1 MSAKITFFPVANG
14 DMTLITLN
22 DTNETSILIDVNI
35 RCAADDPD
43 DDTCDVAAELRKKL
57 QTDDKG
63 RPYVNVFVLSH
74 PDKDH
79 TTGLEKHFHLGPLED
94 YVDEPPEGEELKIVI
109 REIWS
114 SPMVF
119 RRASKNHTLTDDA
132 KAFNKEAKRRANLYK
147 ANAGSNITDGDR
159 ILIIGVDED
168 PDKTK
173 GLEGILKKQGDIINW
188 INGNYSSYVWVRVL
202 GPFPKGDEEEEK
214 NLVKN
219 HSSVIMQYHIASDLT
234 HLDSCIF
241 LTGGDAEVAIWK
253 KLWET
258 YQYST
263 DYLKYDL
270 LQTPHHCS
278 WHVLSFDS
286 RSKCDDPKVDA
297 DAKSALSQANT
308 GAYIISSSK
317 AIKDDDS
324 DPPSF
329 AAKQE
334 YLSISKNFMCTGE
347 YPKETSHE
355 PLEFVVTADGPQA
368 PGNKKAS
375 KSAAAF
381 GMARET
387 LSHG

>member
-1 MSAKITFFPVANG
+1 MVYTWCAPSGDHMSAKITFFPVGNG
-14 DMTLITLN
+14 DMTLIVLN

-35 RCAADDPD
+35 RCAADEPD
-43 DDTCDVAAELRKKL
+43 DDTCDVAGELRKKL
-57 QTDDKG
+57 KTDDKG
-63 RPYVNVFVLSH
+63 RPYVNVFVMSH

-79 TTGLEKHFHLGPLED
+79 TTGLQKHFHLGPLED

-119 RRASKNHTLTDDA
+119 RRASKNHTLTDNS

-159 ILIIGVDED
+159 ILIIGEDED
-168 PDKTK
+168 PEKTK

-188 INGNYSSYVWVRVL
+188 INGNYSNYAWVRVL

-234 HLDSCIF
+234 HPDSCIF

-258 YQYST
+258 FKYST
-263 DYLKYDL
+263 DNLKYDL

-286 RSKCDDPKVDA
+286 RSQCDDPKVDA

-308 GAYIISSSK
+308 GA
-317 AIKDDDS
+317 
-324 DPPSF
+324 
-329 AAKQE
+329 
-334 YLSISKNFMCTGE
+334 
-347 YPKETSHE
+347 
-355 PLEFVVTADGPQA
+355 
-368 PGNKKAS
+368 
-375 KSAAAF
+375 
-381 GMARET
+381 
-387 LSHG
+387 

>member
-22 DTNETSILIDVNI
+22 DPDETSILTDVNI

-43 DDTCDVAAELRKKL
+43 DDTCDVAVDLRKKL
-57 QTDDKG
+57 KTDDKG

-79 TTGLEKHFHLGPLED
+79 ITGLQKHFHLGPLDD
-94 YVDEPPEGEELKIVI
+94 YDDDPPEGEELKIVI

-114 SPMVF
+114 SPLVF

-132 KAFNKEAKRRANLYK
+132 KAFNKEAKRRANLFK
-147 ANAGSNITDGDR
+147 ERAGSNITDGDR
-159 ILIIGVDED
+159 ILIIGEEED
-168 PDKTK
+168 PKKTK
-173 GLEGILKKQGDIINW
+173 GLEAIQKVQGDTIRY
-188 INGNYSSYVWVRVL
+188 INGNHTNFLWVRVL

-214 NLVKN
+214 TFVKN
-219 HSSVIMQYHIASDLT
+219 HSSVILQYHIASDILT
-234 HLDSCIF
+234 PDACIF

-253 KLWET
+253 KLWGK
-258 YQYST
+258 YQYNK
-263 DYLKYDL
+263 DFLKYDL
-270 LQTPHHCS
+270 LLAPHHCS

-286 RSKCDDPKVDA
+286 QSDCDDPKVDA
-297 DAKSALSQANT
+297 DAKSALSQANV
-308 GAYIISSSK
+308 GAYIVSSSK

-324 DPPSF
+324 DPPSY

-334 YLSISKNFMCTGE
+334 YLTISKNFMCTGE
-347 YPKETSHE
+347 YPNETSHE
-355 PLEFVVTADGPQA
+355 PLEFIVASDGVQP
-368 PGNKKAS
+368 PGKKKAS
-375 KSAAAF
+375 ASVAGIA
-381 GMARET
+381 MAKEP

>member
-1 MSAKITFFPVANG
+1 MSANITFFPVSNG

-35 RCAADDPD
+35 RCVADDSA
-43 DDTCDVAAELRKKL
+43 DDTCDVAGELRKKL
-57 QTDDKG
+57 KKDDKG
-63 RPYVNVFVLSH
+63 RPYVNVFVLTH

-79 TTGLEKHFHLGPLED
+79 CTGLDKHFHLGLLDD

-114 SPMVF
+114 SPIVF

-132 KAFNKEAKRRANLYK
+132 KAFNKEAKRRVNLYK
-147 ANAGSNITDGDR
+147 EKYGVGISDGDR
-159 ILIIGVDED
+159 ILIIGEDED

-173 GLEGILKKQGDIINW
+173 GLEGILKKQGDIIDW
-188 INGNYSSYVWVRVL
+188 INGNYCGYVWVRVL
-202 GPFPKGDEEEEK
+202 GPFPKDEEEEEK

-219 HSSVIMQYHIASDLT
+219 HSSVIMQYHIASDLA
-234 HLDSCIF
+234 HPDSCIF
-241 LTGGDAEVAIWK
+241 LSGGDAEVAIWK
-253 KLWET
+253 KLWGT
-258 YQYST
+258 YKYST

-270 LQTPHHCS
+270 LQVPHHCS

-286 RSKCDDPKVDA
+286 RSKCDDPKVDS

-308 GAYIISSSK
+308 GAYIVSSSK
-317 AIKDDDS
+317 AIKDDGS
-324 DPPSF
+324 DPPSY

-334 YLSISKNFMCTGE
+334 YLSISNYFMCTGE
-347 YPKETSHE
+347 YPKETFHE
-355 PLEFVVTADGPQA
+355 PLEFVVTADGPQP
-368 PGNKKAS
+368 PGNKKVP

-381 GMARET
+381 GMAREP